1 MSHLSMSPVVYGRV
15 ESIPVE
21 GLQRVQ
27 TLVGAVGPPGS
38 LPPRGPGQ
46 LGDDGSHGASLQS
59 WEHGNDLRKCSP

>member
-1 MSHLSMSPVVYGRV
+1 MYGQV
-15 ESIPVE
+15 EAIPVE

-46 LGDDGSHGASLQS
+46 LGDDGSHGAVFRA
-59 WEHGNDLRKCSP
+59 GNNTGL

>member
-15 ESIPVE
+15 EPIPVE

-27 TLVGAVGPPGS
+27 TLVGAVGSPGS

-46 LGDDGSHGASLQS
+46 LGDDSSHGAVFRA
-59 WEHGNDLRKCSP
+59 GNTGMV